1 MTIDSILEQA
11 GIPIIVFILCTY
23 YGVRVLVFQDVE
35 AIRGKDK
42 GVVRDKEKY
51 TSAAGK
57 LLLFFAVAALGM
69 AALILINVY
78 AAVAEIVLCTI
89 IFGILWK
96 RINDKYGA
104 L

>member
-11 GIPIIVFILCTY
+11 GVPIIVSVLCVY
-23 YGVRVLVFQDVE
+23 YGVRLLVFKDVE

-51 TSAAGK
+51 AAAAGK
-57 LLLFFAVAALGM
+57 LILFFAVAALGM
-69 AALILINVY
+69 AALVLVNVY
-78 AAVAEIVLCTI
+78 AAVGEIVLCTI
-89 IFGILWK
+89 IFGVLWK

-104 L
+104 